1 MMKTVRHFLIFA
13 MTVLIPLTP
22 GCGGGGSDGAPAAAP
37 ASTQVIIYHAG
48 SLSAAF
54 NNMTGAFRRAT
65 GIQVIH
71 KAFGSVEAAKR
82 VTVGKEPADI
92 YASADYT
99 NIDAF
104 LKPTYADYNIQIA
117 QGQMVLAY
125 TTDSKG
131 AILNNLDQIDPTN
144 SKPPYSSLAAVPNAV
159 SNWYQILIDN
169 NALIGGA
176 DPNADPGGYR
186 AFMIMQ
192 LASIFYA
199 DPTIYAKLVKN
210 QVITVTGIDVLGT
223 TYDYSF
229 TYEHSA
235 QAAAK
240 ADKTGKYRYVHL
252 PDDINLSNPAK
263 AAYYRQAVVNVAGLT
278 ATDPAVPIEG
288 TRVTWGLT
296 VLKSAPH
303 PDAALSFLQFM
314 FSPQGIALQKAVGP
328 DPIGLTGPAVVSL
341 DDYLKLPSSLQPLVG
356 IRP

>member
-1 MMKTVRHFLIFA
+1 MKTVKYPLFLA
-13 MTVLIPLTP
+13 MTVLASLLS
-22 GCGGGGSDGAPAAAP
+22 GCGSDSTSAGAEVPAP
-37 ASTQVIIYHAG
+37 STQVIIYHAG

-54 NNMTGAFRRAT
+54 NNMTGPYRRLT

-71 KAFGSVEAAKR
+71 KAYGSVEAAKR

-92 YASADYT
+92 YGSADYT

-104 LKPTYADYNIQIA
+104 LKPTYADYTIQFA

-125 TTDSKG
+125 TTKSAG
-131 AILNNLDQIDPTN
+131 ASLIDPTA
-144 SKPPYSSLAAVPNAV
+144 SAPPYATLAAVPTAAAD
-159 SNWYQILIDN
+159 WYTTLIAN
-169 NALIGGA
+169 NAKIGGA

-192 LASIFYA
+192 LASIYYS
-199 DPTIYAKLVKN
+199 DTTIYDKLVKN
-210 QVITVTGIDVLGT
+210 QMITGSADKIGT
-223 TYDYSF
+223 TFDYTF

-240 ADKTGKYRYVHL
+240 ADATYRYVHL
-252 PDDINLSNPAK
+252 PDDINLSNSAK
-263 AAYYRQAVVNVAGLT
+263 AAYYRQAVINVAGLT
-278 ATDPAVPIEG
+278 ATSPAVPIQG

-296 VLKSAPH
+296 VLKTAPH

-328 DPIGLTGPAVVSL
+328 DPIGLTGPAVTTL
-341 DDYLKLPSSLQPLVG
+341 DDYLKLPTALQPLVG
-356 IRP
+356 LRP